1 MEFTGEFITASKDW
15 KSGKWL
21 ITFSCDQESA
31 LSQIDKIREKPL
43 DIKATRH
50 RNKRSLDSNAY
61 AWVLMQKIAEEIK
74 SDKWAVYMDM
84 LKQYSRAFTH
94 IIVKPNAVE
103 AVQELY
109 RTSVDLGEIE
119 INGQKGHQ
127 LQVYFGSSSFDSKE
141 MSVFLEGIVSECKL
155 LNIETLPPDELERM
169 KTAWK

>member
-84 LKQYSRAFTH
+84 LKRYSRAFTH

-103 AVQELY
+103 AVKELY

-155 LNIETLPPDELERM
+155 LNIETLSPDELERM
-169 KTAWK
+169 KAQWK